1 MTVWDWFVFL
11 FGCGVVFT
19 TVLVLITAGVGWVA
33 ARLWGKPTD
42 NRAHRRA

>member
-33 ARLWGKPTD
+33 ARLWGEVPK
-42 NRAHRRA
+42 NNAHRRA